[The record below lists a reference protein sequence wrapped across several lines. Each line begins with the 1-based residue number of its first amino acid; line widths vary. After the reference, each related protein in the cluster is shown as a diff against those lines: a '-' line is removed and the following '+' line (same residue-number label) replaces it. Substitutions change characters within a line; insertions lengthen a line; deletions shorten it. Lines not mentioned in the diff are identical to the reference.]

1 MFCFQQPTQIQ
12 SMSEQPS
19 PLTKEDKQITTRGM
33 VTITKRYRKFSH
45 FLLYLPPSF
54 CFAFYLSHYLILYF
68 DCIRNVN
75 ESFDS
80 AKCNIA
86 STVAQNSAIYPIKM
100 NTITSSEG
108 HSFWKCAQTCP
119 NAVWENPN
127 KRFVTLSRICHSLKA
142 WGFLV
147 LWSYSIEFELHE
159 LLHVKK
165 KKWK

>member
-19 PLTKEDKQITTRGM
+19 PLTKEAKQITTRVM

-54 CFAFYLSHYLILYF
+54 CFAFSLSHYLILYF
-68 DCIRNVN
+68 DCVRNVN

-100 NTITSSEG
+100 MNTITSSEG
-108 HSFWKCAQTCP
+108 NSFWKWAQTHP
-119 NAVWENPN
+119 NAVCENPN
-127 KRFVTLSRICHSLKA
+127 KRLFQESATHRKHEAFWSFGVTPWNLSYMSCTDNLVG
-142 WGFLV
+142 WGA
-147 LWSYSIEFELHE
+147 
-159 LLHVKK
+159 
-165 KKWK
+165 